1 MAGPEDS
8 LSLEVTGD
16 PVQTHDQVFFVRL
29 QAEAARG
36 PDQKVA
42 GLTYRSLGILACGN
56 KMKTSEK
63 GRPGALGRALWR
75 PCHLTLSAPDGSPGS
90 QRPGDG
96 R

>member
-36 PDQKVA
+36 PDQEVA

-56 KMKTSEK
+56 QTEDIRERKA
-63 GRPGALGRALWR
+63 R
-75 PCHLTLSAPDGSPGS
+75 SPGQGS
-90 QRPGDG
+90 VEILPFNPLCS
-96 R
+96 